1 MDLRMSPTEQWLAG
15 GFSIND
21 HEINQTENTGPIEI
35 EVNNYLDMTPFGN
48 WIQKIPSF
56 NSSATDDEKTGI
68 SKSLLAIYFVLKRYF
83 SSQFA

>member
-1 MDLRMSPTEQWLAG
+1 MSPTEQWLAG

-56 NSSATDDEKTGI
+56 N
-68 SKSLLAIYFVLKRYF
+68 LF
-83 SSQFA
+83 